1 MLPFKGEAYVD
12 REQVLR
18 TGITKVIGIEIV
30 KEFILNHK
38 QELIEK
44 GYFLRDLFNVPDSPK
59 LKTIH

>member
-1 MLPFKGEAYVD
+1 MLPFKGDAYVD

-30 KEFILNHK
+30 KEFILDHK
-38 QELIEK
+38 QELIKK
-44 GYFLRDLFNVPDSPK
+44 GYLLRDLFNVPDGMK